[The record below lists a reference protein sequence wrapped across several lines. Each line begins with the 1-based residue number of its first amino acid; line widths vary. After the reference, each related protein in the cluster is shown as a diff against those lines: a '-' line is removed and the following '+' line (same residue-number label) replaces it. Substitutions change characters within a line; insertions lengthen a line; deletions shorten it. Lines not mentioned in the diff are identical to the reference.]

1 MPLRTTFRREE
12 QLVIVEGQGDVS
24 MPDVVTCLRLID
36 AHGAHRYRKL
46 ADLRRV
52 TTEVSE
58 AIAGGLIDLAR
69 SRETLGAGGA
79 LAVVVDP
86 VARLHELAKRVAEGA
101 PPGRPIRIFTSIDE
115 ALSWIEGQRA

>member
-24 MPDVVTCLRLID
+24 MQDVVTCIRLID
-36 AHGAHRYRKL
+36 AHGAHRYRKV

-52 TTEVSE
+52 ATEVGE
-58 AIAGGLIDLAR
+58 AVAAGLIDLAR
-69 SRETLGAGGA
+69 SREMLGAGGA

-86 VARLHELAKRVAEGA
+86 KATLHALAKRVAEGA
-101 PPGRPIRIFTSIDE
+101 PPDRPVRIFTSIDE
-115 ALSWIEGQRA
+115 ALRWIEGQPA